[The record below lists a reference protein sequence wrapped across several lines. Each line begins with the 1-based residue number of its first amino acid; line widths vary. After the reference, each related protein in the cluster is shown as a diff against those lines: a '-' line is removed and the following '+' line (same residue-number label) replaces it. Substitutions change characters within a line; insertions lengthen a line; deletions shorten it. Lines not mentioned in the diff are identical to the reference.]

1 MTANMKVKAG
11 VRLPMAEARVGEL
24 YSMPLQPHN

>member
-11 VRLPMAEARVGEL
+11 VRLPMAEASLGEP
-24 YSMPLQPHN
+24 YSMPLQPYN